1 MRAKYVP
8 PEFTCYTDDDT
19 PVIVRYDYDEG
30 EEQWFDARAGVGS
43 PAYPGGV
50 AITEVKIGDGEW
62 TDDFTP
68 LGPGWTDHIEA
79 RIEEKITEESQEH
92 WEP

>member
-1 MRAKYVP
+1 VRAKYVP

-43 PAYPGGV
+43 PGYPGGV
-50 AITEVKIGDGEW
+50 FITEVKIGDGIW
-62 TDDFTP
+62 TDELDQFDADW
-68 LGPGWTDHIEA
+68 LARIEA
-79 RIEEKITEESQEH
+79 QIEEKITAESQEH